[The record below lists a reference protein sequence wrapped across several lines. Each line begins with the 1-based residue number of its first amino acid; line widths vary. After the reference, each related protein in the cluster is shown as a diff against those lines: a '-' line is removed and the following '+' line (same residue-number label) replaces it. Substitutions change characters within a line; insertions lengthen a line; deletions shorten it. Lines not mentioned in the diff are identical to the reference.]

1 MRELQAGYRPDVVL
15 FYDGVNDTTSALL
28 EGRPTLTT
36 NEINRVREFN
46 LLQSPGRLTAALA
59 WNLVKDSGSFRL
71 AQSLSRRFGRG
82 PAVAYPSRSEKELEL
97 LADGVVQGY
106 LGNVRLVE
114 ALGRQ
119 YGFRPLFV
127 WQPVIFAKPK
137 RVAFE
142 EEEAEKYGWTRE
154 LFREVQTRIARSDEL
169 KSDRAFH
176 DLSGILADSTRLSSS
191 TFVIPRRRPMRGSP
205 RR

>member
-1 MRELQAGYRPDVVL
+1 MRAEIRNLAEIGYVSTQETVALVRELQAGYRPDVVL

-28 EGRPTLTT
+28 EGRPTLST

-82 PAVAYPSRSEKELEL
+82 PAVAYPSRSERELEL
-97 LADGVVQGY
+97 LANGVVQGY

-114 ALGRQ
+114 A
-119 YGFRPLFV
+119 
-127 WQPVIFAKPK
+127 WDA
-137 RVAFE
+137 
-142 EEEAEKYGWTRE
+142 
-154 LFREVQTRIARSDEL
+154 
-169 KSDRAFH
+169 
-176 DLSGILADSTRLSSS
+176 STGSSRSSS
-191 TFVIPRRRPMRGSP
+191 GNRSSSRSRNGLRSKKRKPRSTAGPGNCSARCRRGSLGVTS
-205 RR
+205 